1 MRLGFSGYQQVQQT
15 CQDIA
20 VYLSSEIAKMGPFE
34 LLSEG
39 RDLPVF
45 AFKVKDDV
53 TDLTVYDI
61 SDRLR
66 MRGWQVPA
74 YTFPENLED
83 MAVLRIVIRNG
94 FSMDLANLLLE
105 DLRTQLEALERLQPN
120 TDLPPEVQ
128 AKRQSFAH

>member
-1 MRLGFSGYQQVQQT
+1 VH
-15 CQDIA
+15 
-20 VYLSSEIAKMGPFE
+20 LSSEIAKMGPFE

-53 TDLTVYDI
+53 TDFTVYDV

-74 YTFPENLED
+74 YTFPENLQD
-83 MAVLRIVIRNG
+83 MAVLRIVVRNG
-94 FSMDLANLLLE
+94 FSLDLANLFL
-105 DLRTQLEALERLQPN
+105 DDFRTQIRALRYLQQR
-120 TDLPPEVQ
+120 TDLPPEIQ
-128 AKRQSFAH
+128 AKRRSFAH

>member
-1 MRLGFSGYQQVQQT
+1 
-15 CQDIA
+15 QDIA
-20 VYLSSEIAKMGPFE
+20 VYLSGEIEKMEPFE

-45 AFKVKDDV
+45 AFKTKDDFK
-53 TDLTVYDI
+53 DFTVYDL

-83 MAVLRIVIRNG
+83 MAVLRIVVRNG
-94 FSMDLANLLLE
+94 FSMDLAGLLL
-105 DLRTQLEALERLQPN
+105 DDIRTQVEALKHLKPK
-120 TDLPPEVQ
+120 TDLPPEIQ
-128 AKRQSFAH
+128 AQRESFAH